1 MIYNIIIIIILL
13 GLSAFFSASETAIFS
28 LSKLNLRNL
37 KQKHKGAKTIK
48 RLLERPTRL
57 LSAIVFGNLL
67 FNIGIS
73 SLATAIFVNIF
84 GPKGLIVAIIFS
96 GLVILFF
103 GEIFPKI
110 FAIYTAKEFSLLASS
125 VLNIFSKIFY
135 PLILATE
142 RIVDYFSNL
151 VIKIPKKKT
160 RGDQEF
166 KTALLLSRK
175 GGHISEIEEEL
186 ISYVL
191 EFKETSAGEILT
203 ARVDTEGIEMSSSQE
218 KVLSLL
224 RKAKHSKLP
233 VYAESL
239 DNVKGI
245 IYAKDVFLNPDK
257 DWHSFLKEPIFIPES
272 KKIDDI
278 LNLFLAKKTN
288 IAIVLDEYGGTEG
301 IVTLEDV
308 AEEIF
313 GEIYDEFETVQE
325 PVTKVGKNSWR
336 IYGKTPIKTV
346 NIELDLEISEEE
358 DTIAGFLL
366 EKAEKIPKSG
376 EVFRFNVPKSPTG
389 RPQKIEFKIE
399 RATVRRIVTV
409 IIKVLSPKL

>member
-1 MIYNIIIIIILL
+1 M
-13 GLSAFFSASETAIFS
+13 FS

-37 KQKHKGAKTIK
+37 KQKYKGAKTIK

-73 SLATAIFVNIF
+73 SLATAIFVKIF
-84 GPKGLIVAIIFS
+84 GPKGLIIAIIFS

-125 VLNIFSKIFY
+125 VLNIFSKIFF
-135 PLILATE
+135 PLITATE
-142 RIVDYFSNL
+142 KIVNYFSNL

-160 RGDQEF
+160 EGGQEF
-166 KTALLLSRK
+166 KTALLLSK
-175 GGHISEIEEEL
+175 KDGHISEIEEEM

-203 ARVDTEGIEMSSSQE
+203 ARVGVKGIEINSSQE
-218 KVLSLL
+218 EVLSLL
-224 RKAKHSKLP
+224 RKFKHSKLP
-233 VYAESL
+233 VYEQSL

-245 IYAKDVFLNPDK
+245 IYAKDVFLNADK
-257 DWHSFLKEPIFIPES
+257 DWYSFLREPIFIPES

-278 LNLFLAKKTN
+278 LDLFLAKKTN

-301 IVTLEDV
+301 ILTLEDIAAAPFQV
-308 AEEIF
+308 YA
-313 GEIYDEFETVQE
+313 
-325 PVTKVGKNSWR
+325 
-336 IYGKTPIKTV
+336 
-346 NIELDLEISEEE
+346 
-358 DTIAGFLL
+358 TITDITEHL
-366 EKAEKIPKSG
+366 EKELEYSQIL
-376 EVFRFNVPKSPTG
+376 NT
-389 RPQKIEFKIE
+389 
-399 RATVRRIVTV
+399 
-409 IIKVLSPKL
+409 

>member
-1 MIYNIIIIIILL
+1 MGYNILIIIILL
-13 GLSAFFSASETAIFS
+13 GFSAFFSASETAIFS
-28 LSKLNLRNL
+28 LSKLTLRNL
-37 KQKHKGAKTIK
+37 KQRYKRAQTIK
-48 RLLERPTRL
+48 KLLQKPTRL

-73 SLATAIFVNIF
+73 SLSTAIFVKTY
-84 GPKGLIVAIIFS
+84 GPKGLIFAIIFS
-96 GLVILFF
+96 GLIILFL

-110 FAIYTAKEFSLLASS
+110 FAIYAAKEFSLVASS
-125 VLNIFSKIFY
+125 VLNIFSKIFF
-135 PLILATE
+135 PLIVVVE
-142 RIVDYFSNL
+142 KVVNYFSNL
-151 VIKIPKKKT
+151 LIKIPQKNNVS
-160 RGDQEF
+160 GQEF
-166 KTALLLSRK
+166 RTALLLSKK
-175 GGHISEIEEEL
+175 GGHISQQEEEM

-203 ARVDTEGIEMSSSQE
+203 ARIDIKGIEIDSSQE
-218 KVLSLL
+218 EVLALL

-233 VYAESL
+233 VYQESL
-239 DNVKGI
+239 DNIKGV
-245 IYAKDVFLNPDK
+245 IYAKDIFLNPK
-257 DWHSFLKEPIFIPES
+257 ENWINFLKEPIFIPES

-278 LNLFLAKKTN
+278 LKLFLKEKTT

-301 IVTLEDV
+301 MITLEDV
-308 AEEIF
+308 VEEIF

-325 PVTKVGKNSWR
+325 PVTKISKNSWR

-346 NIELDLEISEEE
+346 NIELDLEIPEEE

-376 EVFRFNVPKSPTG
+376 EIFRFNIPKSPTG
-389 RPQKIEFKIE
+389 RPEKIEFKIE

-409 IIKVLSPKL
+409 IISVK